1 MADLTRAPAA
11 RLSRRGTESTPLREF
26 LMFVVGGELFGIEL
40 TGIREILS
48 PPPITPVP
56 RSSKEILGVCSV
68 RGLLVT
74 VLCLRRKLRLPE
86 MPTGRRSRILLTSS
100 ESGETMGLL
109 VDEVRQVVRLQAS
122 EIESSASTMGSDA
135 SEHVVGV
142 ARPPG
147 SFVVLLDL
155 RSILPS

>member
-1 MADLTRAPAA
+1 MADLTRAPVA
-11 RLSRRGTESTPLREF
+11 RLSRRTSETTPLREF

-40 TGIREILS
+40 TGIKEILS

-56 RSSKEILGVCSV
+56 RSTREVLGVCSV

-74 VLCLRRKLRLPE
+74 VLCLRRKLRLAEP
-86 MPTGRRSRILLTSS
+86 PTNRRSRILLTTSV
-100 ESGETMGLL
+100 SGETLGLL
-109 VDEVRQVVRLQAS
+109 VDEVRQVVRLQQS
-122 EIESSASTMGSDA
+122 EIEPAASTLGSDA

-155 RSILPS
+155 KTILPG

>member
-11 RLSRRGTESTPLREF
+11 RLSRRGTESAPLREF

-40 TGIREILS
+40 TGIKEILS

-56 RSSKEILGVCSV
+56 RSSREVLGVCSV

-74 VLCLRRKLRLPE
+74 VLCLRRKLKLPE
-86 MPTGRRSRILLTSS
+86 MSTGRRSRILLTTSQ
-100 ESGETMGLL
+100 SGETLGLL

-122 EIESSASTMGSDA
+122 EIEAAAALGNDA

-155 RSILPS
+155 RAILPS

>member
-1 MADLTRAPAA
+1 MADLTRIPAP
-11 RLSRRGTESTPLREF
+11 RMSRRGSETTPLREF

-40 TGIREILS
+40 TAIKEILS
-48 PPPITPVP
+48 PPPITRVP
-56 RSSKEILGVCSV
+56 RSRKEVLGVCSV

-74 VLCLRRKLRLPE
+74 VLCLRRTLRLPE
-86 MPTGRRSRILLTSS
+86 MATGKRSRILLTTSS
-100 ESGETMGLL
+100 SGETMGVL
-109 VDEVRQVVRLQAS
+109 VDEVRQVVRLQSS
-122 EIESSASTMGSDA
+122 EIESAAATLGSDA

-155 RSILPS
+155 RSILPV

>member
-1 MADLTRAPAA
+1 MADLTRAPVA
-11 RLSRRGTESTPLREF
+11 RLSRRGTETTPLREF

-40 TGIREILS
+40 TGIKEILS

-56 RSSKEILGVCSV
+56 RSTREVLGVCSV

-74 VLCLRRKLRLPE
+74 VLCLRRKLRLLE
-86 MPTGRRSRILLTSS
+86 LANTRRSRILLTTST
-100 ESGETMGLL
+100 SGETVGLL
-109 VDEVRQVVRLQAS
+109 VDEVRQVVRLQQS
-122 EIESSASTMGSDA
+122 EIESAASTLGSDA

-155 RSILPS
+155 KSILPS

>member
-1 MADLTRAPAA
+1 
-11 RLSRRGTESTPLREF
+11 LREF
-26 LMFVVGGELFGIEL
+26 LIFVVGGELFGIEL
-40 TGIREILS
+40 TGIKEILS

-56 RSSKEILGVCSV
+56 RSSREVLGVCSV

-74 VLCLRRKLRLPE
+74 VLCLRRRLRLQE
-86 MPTGRRSRILLTSS
+86 GPTGRRSRILLTTS
-100 ESGETMGLL
+100 ESAETLGLL

-122 EIESSASTMGSDA
+122 EIEPATTTLGNDA

>member
-1 MADLTRAPAA
+1 MADLTRAPVA
-11 RLSRRGTESTPLREF
+11 RLSRRTSESTPLREF

-40 TGIREILS
+40 TGIKEILS

-56 RSSKEILGVCSV
+56 RSTREVLGVCSV

-74 VLCLRRKLRLPE
+74 VLCLRRKLRLVEP
-86 MPTGRRSRILLTSS
+86 PATRRSRILLTTSS
-100 ESGETMGLL
+100 SGETLGLL

-122 EIESSASTMGSDA
+122 EIEAAASTLGSDA

-155 RSILPS
+155 KSILPG

>member
-1 MADLTRAPAA
+1 
-11 RLSRRGTESTPLREF
+11 
-26 LMFVVGGELFGIEL
+26 MFVVGGELFGIEL
-40 TGIREILS
+40 TGIKEILS

-56 RSSKEILGVCSV
+56 RSSREVLGVCSV

-74 VLCLRRKLRLPE
+74 VLCLRRRLRLPE
-86 MPTGRRSRILLTSS
+86 TVGGRRSRILLTTS
-100 ESGETMGLL
+100 EAGETVGLL

-122 EIESSASTMGSDA
+122 EIELSASTLGSDS

>member
-1 MADLTRAPAA
+1 MADLTRAPVA
-11 RLSRRGTESTPLREF
+11 RLSRRGSETAPLREF

-40 TGIREILS
+40 TGIKEILS

-56 RSSKEILGVCSV
+56 RSTREVLGVCSV

-74 VLCLRRKLRLPE
+74 VLCLRRKLRLLE
-86 MPTGRRSRILLTSS
+86 TTTGRRSRILLTTSA
-100 ESGETMGLL
+100 SGETVGLL

-122 EIESSASTMGSDA
+122 EIEPAASTLGSDA

>member
-11 RLSRRGTESTPLREF
+11 RLSRRGSETTPLREF

-40 TGIREILS
+40 TGIKEILS

-56 RSSKEILGVCSV
+56 RSSREVLGVCSV

-74 VLCLRRKLRLPE
+74 VLCLRRKLRLAE
-86 MPTGRRSRILLTSS
+86 MATGRRSRILLTTSQ
-100 ESGETMGLL
+100 SGETLGLL

-122 EIESSASTMGSDA
+122 EIEPAASSFGGDT

>member
-1 MADLTRAPAA
+1 MADLTRAPVA
-11 RLSRRGTESTPLREF
+11 RLSRRTSETTPLREF

-56 RSSKEILGVCSV
+56 RSSREVLGVCSV

-74 VLCLRRKLRLPE
+74 VLCLRRKLRLVEP
-86 MPTGRRSRILLTSS
+86 PSTRRSRILLTSS
-100 ESGETMGLL
+100 TSGETVGLL

-122 EIESSASTMGSDA
+122 EIESAASALGSDA

-155 RSILPS
+155 KSILPS

>member
-1 MADLTRAPAA
+1 MADLTRIPAT
-11 RLSRRGTESTPLREF
+11 RLSRRGSETAPLREF

-40 TGIREILS
+40 TGIKEILS

-56 RSSKEILGVCSV
+56 RSSREVLGVCSV

-74 VLCLRRKLRLPE
+74 VLCLRRKLRLAE
-86 MPTGRRSRILLTSS
+86 TSSGRRSRILLTTSPA
-100 ESGETMGLL
+100 GETVGLL

-122 EIESSASTMGSDA
+122 EIEAAASTLGSDA

>member
-1 MADLTRAPAA
+1 MVDLTRAPAA
-11 RLSRRGTESTPLREF
+11 RLSRRGSESAPLREF

-40 TGIREILS
+40 TGIKEILS

-56 RSSKEILGVCSV
+56 RSSREVLGVCSV

-74 VLCLRRKLRLPE
+74 VLCLRRKLRLAE
-86 MPTGRRSRILLTSS
+86 TSSGRRSRILLTTS
-100 ESGETMGLL
+100 ESGETVGLL

-122 EIESSASTMGSDA
+122 EIEPAASTVGSDA

-142 ARPPG
+142 ARAPG

>member
-1 MADLTRAPAA
+1 M
-11 RLSRRGTESTPLREF
+11 SRRGTETTPLREF

-40 TGIREILS
+40 TGIKEILS

-56 RSSKEILGVCSV
+56 RSSREVLGVCSV

-74 VLCLRRKLRLPE
+74 VLCLRRKLRLAE
-86 MPTGRRSRILLTSS
+86 TSGGRRSRILLTTS
-100 ESGETMGLL
+100 ESGESVGLL

-122 EIESSASTMGSDA
+122 EIEAAASTLGSDA

-147 SFVVLLDL
+147 NFVVLLDL

>member
-1 MADLTRAPAA
+1 M
-11 RLSRRGTESTPLREF
+11 PLREF

-40 TGIREILS
+40 TGIKEILS

-56 RSSKEILGVCSV
+56 RSGREILGVCSV

-74 VLCLRRKLRLPE
+74 VLCLRRKLRLTE
-86 MPTGRRSRILLTSS
+86 TATGRRSRILLTTST
-100 ESGETMGLL
+100 SGETMGLL
-109 VDEVRQVVRLQAS
+109 VDEVRQVVRLQAT
-122 EIESSASTMGSDA
+122 EIEPAASTLGSDA

-147 SFVVLLDL
+147 NFVVLLDL
-155 RSILPS
+155 RSILPN

>member
-11 RLSRRGTESTPLREF
+11 RLSRRGNESAPLREF

-40 TGIREILS
+40 TAIKEILS
-48 PPPITPVP
+48 PPPVTPVP
-56 RSSKEILGVCSV
+56 RSSREVLGVCSV

-74 VLCLRRKLRLPE
+74 VLCLRRKLHLPE
-86 MPTGRRSRILLTSS
+86 TVTGRRTRILLTTS
-100 ESGETMGLL
+100 EVGETMGLL

-122 EIESSASTMGSDA
+122 EIESAASTLGSDA

-155 RSILPS
+155 RTILPS

>member
-1 MADLTRAPAA
+1 
-11 RLSRRGTESTPLREF
+11 
-26 LMFVVGGELFGIEL
+26 MFVVGGELFGLEL
-40 TGIREILS
+40 TAIKEILS

-56 RSSKEILGVCSV
+56 RSRSEVLGVCSV

-74 VLCLRRKLRLPE
+74 VLCLRRTLRLPE
-86 MPTGRRSRILLTSS
+86 KLTGRRARILLTTSA
-100 ESGETMGLL
+100 SGETLGLM

-122 EIESSASTMGSDA
+122 EIEPAATTLGSDA

-155 RSILPS
+155 TSILPV

>member
-1 MADLTRAPAA
+1 MADLTRAPVA
-11 RLSRRGTESTPLREF
+11 RLSRRTSETTPLREF

-40 TGIREILS
+40 TGIKEILS

-56 RSSKEILGVCSV
+56 RSTREVLGVCSV

-74 VLCLRRKLRLPE
+74 VLCLRRKLRLAEP
-86 MPTGRRSRILLTSS
+86 PTNRRSRILLTTSV
-100 ESGETMGLL
+100 SGETLG
-109 VDEVRQVVRLQAS
+109 DEVRQVVRLQQS
-122 EIESSASTMGSDA
+122 EIEPAASTLGSDA

-155 RSILPS
+155 KTILPG

>member
-1 MADLTRAPAA
+1 MTRAPAA
-11 RLSRRGTESTPLREF
+11 RLSRRGTETTPLREF

-40 TGIREILS
+40 TGIKEILS

-56 RSSKEILGVCSV
+56 RSSREILGVCSV

-74 VLCLRRKLRLPE
+74 VLCLRRKLRLAE

>member
-11 RLSRRGTESTPLREF
+11 RLSRRTSESTPLREF

-40 TGIREILS
+40 TGIKEILS

-56 RSSKEILGVCSV
+56 RSSREILGVCSV

-86 MPTGRRSRILLTSS
+86 MPTGRRSRILLTASA
-100 ESGETMGLL
+100 SGETMGLL

-122 EIESSASTMGSDA
+122 EIESSASSMGSDA

>member
-1 MADLTRAPAA
+1 MVDLTRVPAP
-11 RLSRRGTESTPLREF
+11 RLSRRGTESAPLREF
-26 LMFVVGGELFGIEL
+26 LIFVVGGELFGIEL
-40 TGIREILS
+40 TAIKEILS

-56 RSSKEILGVCSV
+56 RSSREILGVCSV

-74 VLCLRRKLRLPE
+74 VLCLRRKLRLAE
-86 MPTGRRSRILLTSS
+86 TATGRRFRILLTSS
-100 ESGETMGLL
+100 QRGETLGLL

-122 EIESSASTMGSDA
+122 EIEPAASTLGSDA
-135 SEHVVGV
+135 AEYVVGV

-155 RSILPS
+155 RPILPT

>member
-1 MADLTRAPAA
+1 M
-11 RLSRRGTESTPLREF
+11 
-26 LMFVVGGELFGIEL
+26 
-40 TGIREILS
+40 
-48 PPPITPVP
+48 
-56 RSSKEILGVCSV
+56 GVCSV

-86 MPTGRRSRILLTSS
+86 ASTNRRSRILLTTSP
-100 ESGETMGLL
+100 SGETLGLL
-109 VDEVRQVVRLQAS
+109 VDEVRQVVRLQAA
-122 EIESSASTMGSDA
+122 EIEPAVSTLGSDA

-147 SFVVLLDL
+147 AFVVLLDL

>member
-1 MADLTRAPAA
+1 
-11 RLSRRGTESTPLREF
+11 
-26 LMFVVGGELFGIEL
+26 MFVVGGELFGIEL
-40 TGIREILS
+40 TGIKEILS

-56 RSSKEILGVCSV
+56 RSTREVLGVCSV

-74 VLCLRRKLRLPE
+74 VLCLRRKLRLHEP
-86 MPTGRRSRILLTSS
+86 PATRRSRILLTTSV
-100 ESGETMGLL
+100 SGETLGLL
-109 VDEVRQVVRLQAS
+109 VDEVRQVVRLQQS
-122 EIESSASTMGSDA
+122 EIEPAASTLGSDA

-155 RSILPS
+155 KSILPG

>member
-1 MADLTRAPAA
+1 M
-11 RLSRRGTESTPLREF
+11 SRRASESTPLREF

-40 TGIREILS
+40 TAIKEILS
-48 PPPITPVP
+48 PPPVTRVP
-56 RSSKEILGVCSV
+56 RSRHEILGVCSV

-74 VLCLRRKLRLPE
+74 VLCLRRLLRLTEGPA
-86 MPTGRRSRILLTSS
+86 GKRARILLTTSPV
-100 ESGETMGLL
+100 GETMGLL
-109 VDEVRQVVRLQAS
+109 VDEVRQVVRLQSS
-122 EIESSASTMGSDA
+122 EIEPAATTLGSDA

-155 RSILPS
+155 KSILPV

>member
-11 RLSRRGTESTPLREF
+11 RLSRRGSETVPLREF

-40 TGIREILS
+40 TGIKEILS

-56 RSSKEILGVCSV
+56 RSNREVLGVCSV

-74 VLCLRRKLRLPE
+74 VLCLRRKLRLTE
-86 MPTGRRSRILLTSS
+86 TFGGRRSRILLTTS
-100 ESGETMGLL
+100 EAGETVGLL

-122 EIESSASTMGSDA
+122 EIEPAASTLGSDA

>member
-1 MADLTRAPAA
+1 MADLVKGQSD
-11 RLSRRGTESTPLREF
+11 RLARRGTSRGPVREF
-26 LMFVVGGELFGIEL
+26 LTFALGTDVFGVELARIK
-40 TGIREILS
+40 EILS

-56 RSSKEILGVCSV
+56 RCGREVLGVCSV

-74 VLCLRRKLRLPE
+74 VLCLRRKLRLTE
-86 MPTGRRSRILLTSS
+86 TPTGRRSRILLTSS
-100 ESGETMGLL
+100 QSGETLGLL

-122 EIESSASTMGSDA
+122 EIEPAASTLGSDA

-155 RSILPS
+155 RSILPN

>member
-1 MADLTRAPAA
+1 MADLTRAPAP
-11 RLSRRGTESTPLREF
+11 RLSRRTSESTPLREF

-56 RSSKEILGVCSV
+56 RSSREILGVCSV

-100 ESGETMGLL
+100 ASGETMGLL

>member
-1 MADLTRAPAA
+1 
-11 RLSRRGTESTPLREF
+11 
-26 LMFVVGGELFGIEL
+26 MFVVGGELFGIEL
-40 TGIREILS
+40 TGIKEILS

-56 RSSKEILGVCSV
+56 RSSREILGVCSV

-100 ESGETMGLL
+100 ASGETMGLL

-122 EIESSASTMGSDA
+122 EIEPSASSMGSDA

>member
-1 MADLTRAPAA
+1 MADLTRAPVA
-11 RLSRRGTESTPLREF
+11 RLSRRGGDTAPLREF

-40 TGIREILS
+40 TAIKEILS

-56 RSSKEILGVCSV
+56 RSTREVLGVCSV
-68 RGLLVT
+68 RGLLVS
-74 VLCLRRKLRLPE
+74 VLCLRRKLQLLE
-86 MPTGRRSRILLTSS
+86 TPTNRRSRILLTTSQA
-100 ESGETMGLL
+100 GETLGLL

-122 EIESSASTMGSDA
+122 EIEPAASTLGSDA
-135 SEHVVGV
+135 AEHVVGV

-155 RSILPS
+155 RSILPT

>member
-11 RLSRRGTESTPLREF
+11 RLSRRGSETAPLREF

-40 TGIREILS
+40 TGIKEILS

-56 RSSKEILGVCSV
+56 RSSREILGVCSV

-74 VLCLRRKLRLPE
+74 VLCLRRKLRLTE
-86 MPTGRRSRILLTSS
+86 TAQTRRSRILLTMS
-100 ESGETMGLL
+100 EVGETVGLL

-122 EIESSASTMGSDA
+122 EIEASASLGSDS

-155 RSILPS
+155 RSILPI

>member
-1 MADLTRAPAA
+1 MADMTRAPAP
-11 RLSRRGTESTPLREF
+11 RLSRRTSESTPLREF

-40 TGIREILS
+40 TGIKEILS

-56 RSSKEILGVCSV
+56 RSSREILGVCSV

-100 ESGETMGLL
+100 ASGETTGLL

>member
-1 MADLTRAPAA
+1 MAELTRAPVA
-11 RLSRRGTESTPLREF
+11 RLSRRGSETTPLREF

-40 TGIREILS
+40 TGIKEILS

-56 RSSKEILGVCSV
+56 RSTREVLGVCSV

-74 VLCLRRKLRLPE
+74 VLCLRRKLRLHE
-86 MPTGRRSRILLTSS
+86 MPNTRRSRILLTTSA
-100 ESGETMGLL
+100 SGETLGLL
-109 VDEVRQVVRLQAS
+109 VDEVRQVVRLQQS
-122 EIESSASTMGSDA
+122 EIEPAASTLGSDA

-155 RSILPS
+155 KSILPS

>member
-1 MADLTRAPAA
+1 MADLTRAPVP
-11 RLSRRGTESTPLREF
+11 RLSRRGSETTPLREF

-40 TGIREILS
+40 TGIKEILS

-56 RSSKEILGVCSV
+56 RSGPEVLGVCSV

-74 VLCLRRKLRLPE
+74 VLCLRRKLRLAE
-86 MPTGRRSRILLTSS
+86 TSSGRRSRILLTTS
-100 ESGETMGLL
+100 EAGESVGLL

-122 EIESSASTMGSDA
+122 EIEAAASTLGSDA

-155 RSILPS
+155 RAILPS

>member
-1 MADLTRAPAA
+1 MADLTRAPVA
-11 RLSRRGTESTPLREF
+11 RLSRRGSETTPLREF

-40 TGIREILS
+40 TGIKEILS

-56 RSSKEILGVCSV
+56 RSSREVLGVCSV

-74 VLCLRRKLRLPE
+74 VLCLRRKLRLAE
-86 MPTGRRSRILLTSS
+86 VANGRRSRILLTTSQ
-100 ESGETMGLL
+100 SGETVGLL

-122 EIESSASTMGSDA
+122 EIEPAASTLGSDS

>member
-1 MADLTRAPAA
+1 MADLTRAPAP
-11 RLSRRGTESTPLREF
+11 RLSRRTSESTPLREF

-40 TGIREILS
+40 TGIKEILS

-56 RSSKEILGVCSV
+56 RSSREILGVCSV

-74 VLCLRRKLRLPE
+74 VLCLRRKLRLSE

-100 ESGETMGLL
+100 ASGETMGLL

-122 EIESSASTMGSDA
+122 EIESSASSMGSDA